1 MSSDDPLASATEGVT
16 KGILD
21 WTSEKVNDFIKK
33 FRDKELAFIQDAKT
47 IELVREQYNS
57 GESKFY
63 NLHIKDKNLL
73 FLVKLGL
80 VLRKIE
86 NDSDRQKNLREKIFR
101 KSGILGLHIAEFVQN
116 GILNRYLGLLIE
128 EITSIENLQNHI
140 EDILR
145 NIEKYVLFVQAN
157 SNGFEILKK
166 VNAIVL
172 SHSPCIFIVSGF
184 GNAAKLV
191 SDITDLL
198 ADTMK
203 DYNFERFSS
212 GEKEILFFRRKL
224 V

>member
-1 MSSDDPLASATEGVT
+1 MSSEDPIASATEGVT

-21 WTSEKVNDFIKK
+21 WTTDKVNDFIKK
-33 FRDKELAFIQDAKT
+33 FRNKELAFIQDTKT

-73 FLVKLGL
+73 LLVKLGL

-86 NDSDRQKNLREKIFR
+86 NDSERQKNLREKIFR
-101 KSGILGLHIAEFVQN
+101 KYKIEGLHIAEFVQN

-145 NIEKYVLFVQAN
+145 NIEKYTLFVQGT
-157 SNGFEILKK
+157 SNKFEMIKK

-172 SHSPCIFIVSGF
+172 SHSPCIYIISGF

-191 SDITDLL
+191 SETTDLL
-198 ADTMK
+198 KDVMK
-203 DYNFERFSS
+203 DYDFERFSS
-212 GEKEILFFRRKL
+212 GEKEILFFKRKL
-224 V
+224 F